1 MYGELEKKNDSERV
15 KLAFLLISYLF
26 TVALFQVMSG
36 STMWKLFLAV
46 IVNLRYYV

>member
-26 TVALFQVMSG
+26 TVALLSYE
-36 STMWKLFLAV
+36 WKYDVKAIFSS
-46 IVNLRYYV
+46 YC